1 MDTVWLKNIGKED
14 ISIVGGK
21 GANLGEM
28 INNGLPVPSGFAVTA
43 QAFRNFLVDNKID
56 EELFEVL
63 KVNVDNDS
71 ELREAEKNAKQ
82 IILETKMSEK
92 TVKEIKRKY
101 KDLCEGEKI
110 FVAVRSSA
118 TAEDLPTASFAGQ
131 QETFLNI
138 KGEDNLLDAVK
149 KCWASLY
156 GARAIFYRVKGGFE
170 HSKVNIAV
178 IVQKMVDSEKAG
190 VIFTSHP
197 TTGEPLAI
205 VESAWGLGEAVVSG
219 TVSPDNFVVDRK
231 NLKIL
236 DEKINEK
243 AKMFS
248 KDPKT
253 GDTKI
258 FKVPEEKRNI
268 SSLAEEEVIELV
280 RYGNKIE
287 ALYKSP
293 QDVEWGITGG
303 KIYILQSRA
312 ITTINKG
319 EVLKDQTTKKKE
331 AGGRE
336 EPILMGTGA
345 SPGVVSGR
353 VKIVKKLDGMNEVKE
368 GDIMVTKMTSPD
380 MVPAMRRAAGI
391 VTNEGGLT
399 CHAAIVSRELG
410 APCIVGTKEATKVLR
425 DGMMITM
432 DGKKGMVYEGEMEKK
447 EVEEGE
453 NAAPYLY
460 KPITATEVKVNISMP
475 EVAERAAKTGADG
488 VGLLRIEH
496 LVLSLPMH
504 PQKYIEDGREDEYV
518 KELVKGIK
526 KVADA
531 FYPKSVWVRTIDA
544 PTDEFRS
551 MPGGEDEPTEA
562 NPMLGWRGIRR
573 DLTIREHFRLEMEA
587 FKKLFE
593 LGYDNVGIMLPL
605 IQHPNEIK
613 VVKEMMREVGLE
625 IEKIEWGIMVET
637 PASALIIEDIIEEG
651 IDFVSFGT
659 NDLTQYTLA
668 VDRNN
673 ENVSEIFDEMHPAVL
688 KLMRYVIEK
697 CNEAGVKTSICGQAG
712 SDPKMV
718 EKLVEYGISSVSSNI
733 DAVSAARE
741 TVARKEMQ
749 MMLRYARSNEK
760 NR

>member
-1 MDTVWLKNIGKED
+1 
-14 ISIVGGK
+14 
-21 GANLGEM
+21 
-28 INNGLPVPSGFAVTA
+28 
-43 QAFRNFLVDNKID
+43 
-56 EELFEVL
+56 
-63 KVNVDNDS
+63 
-71 ELREAEKNAKQ
+71 
-82 IILETKMSEK
+82 
-92 TVKEIKRKY
+92 
-101 KDLCEGEKI
+101 
-110 FVAVRSSA
+110 VRSSA

-243 AKMFS
+243 AKMFV

-293 QDVEWGITGG
+293 QDVEWAITGG

-319 EVLKDQTTKKKE
+319 EVVKDQTTKKKE
-331 AGGRE
+331 AEGRE
-336 EPILMGTGA
+336 EPILRGTGA

-368 GDIMVTKMTSPD
+368 GDIMVAKMTSPD

-453 NAAPYLY
+453 KAAPYLY

>member
-1 MDTVWLKNIGKED
+1 
-14 ISIVGGK
+14 
-21 GANLGEM
+21 
-28 INNGLPVPSGFAVTA
+28 
-43 QAFRNFLVDNKID
+43 
-56 EELFEVL
+56 
-63 KVNVDNDS
+63 
-71 ELREAEKNAKQ
+71 
-82 IILETKMSEK
+82 MSEE

-190 VIFTSHP
+190 VLFTSHP

-268 SSLAEEEVIELV
+268 SSLTKEEVIELV
-280 RYGNKIE
+280 RYGNLIE
-287 ALYKSP
+287 ELYKFP

-312 ITTINKG
+312 ITTINKVVK
-319 EVLKDQTTKKKE
+319 ETKKKE
-331 AGGRE
+331 GIE
-336 EPILMGTGA
+336 EPILRGTGA
-345 SPGVVSGR
+345 SPGVISSR
-353 VKIVKKLDGMNEVKE
+353 VKIIQKLDDINEVKE

-425 DGMMITM
+425 DGMIITM

-447 EVEEGE
+447 EVEEE
-453 NAAPYLY
+453 EKATPFYN
-460 KPITATEVKVNISMP
+460 PITATEVKVNISIP
-475 EVAERAAKTGADG
+475 KVAERAAKTGADG

-504 PQKYIEDGREDEYV
+504 PQKYIEDGMEDEYV

-573 DLTIREHFRLEMEA
+573 DLTIREHFKLEMEA

-613 VVKEMMREVGLE
+613 AAKEMMREVGLD
-625 IEKIEWGIMVET
+625 IEKMECGIMVET

-673 ENVSEIFDEMHPAVL
+673 ENVAEIFDEMHPAIL
-688 KLMRYVIEK
+688 KLMKYVIER
-697 CNEAGVKTSICGQAG
+697 CNEADVKTSICGQAG
-712 SDPKMV
+712 SYPKMV

-733 DAVSAARE
+733 DAVSSIRE

-749 MMLRYARSNEK
+749 MMLGYMRNNEK